1 LSIDCPGAD
10 LSTAKRGRNRAA
22 PWWTGTSRVW
32 LVYFP
37 VSLGSLIGTCGE
49 ELMTL
54 GLPSKWAW
62 PRISDSKSRK
72 NFSASMAQPR

>member
-1 LSIDCPGAD
+1 M
-10 LSTAKRGRNRAA
+10 
-22 PWWTGTSRVW
+22 PWRTGPSRVW

-37 VSLGSLIGTCGE
+37 LSLGSLTGTCGE
-49 ELMTL
+49 ELTTL